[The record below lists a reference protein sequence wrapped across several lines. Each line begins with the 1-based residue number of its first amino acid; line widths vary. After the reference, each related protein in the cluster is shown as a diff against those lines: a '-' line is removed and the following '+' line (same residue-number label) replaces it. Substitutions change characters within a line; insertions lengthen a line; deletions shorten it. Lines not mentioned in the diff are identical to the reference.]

1 MKLKKITSVLGI
13 ILLSFLVWYFFLK
26 PYDYLVSFKA
36 KTFPGTINQSV
47 KTWNKTLK
55 GATMEKTSNI
65 LQFDQTIPYNDSTF
79 LYQWSIKPINDSTSM
94 VKVYVTDLDH
104 SFNNRLSYPF
114 SHTDF
119 EKRVKNSMLDFN
131 AKLKEH
137 ISNFSVKIEG
147 ESEIKEIFCAYV
159 SIESPQIEKAL
170 GMMKNYSFLS
180 DFLASTNAELNGRP
194 FVVINDWDKENDI
207 IKYDFCYP
215 VKNNDSLVE
224 HPIISYKLI
233 KRQKALKATFHGN
246 YIYSDRAWYALLDY
260 ANKFNIPVVSK
271 PMEVFQNNP
280 NIGGDELQWTAE
292 VFMPIVE

>member
-13 ILLSFLVWYFFLK
+13 VLLCFLIWYFFLK

-47 KTWNKTLK
+47 KAWTISLD

-79 LYQWSIKPINDSTSM
+79 LYQWSINPINDSTSM
-94 VKVYVTDLDH
+94 VKVYVSDLDH
-104 SFNNRLSYPF
+104 SFNNRLTYPF
-114 SHTDF
+114 YHTDF

-131 AKLKEH
+131 AKLKDH
-137 ISNFSVKIEG
+137 ISKFSVKIDG

-159 SIESPQIEKAL
+159 SIESSQIQKAF

-180 DFLASTNAELNGRP
+180 DFLTSSNAELDGRP
-194 FVVINDWDKENDI
+194 FVIINDWDKENDF
-207 IKYDFCYP
+207 IKYDFCFP
-215 VKNNDSLVE
+215 IKNNDSLVE
-224 HPIISYKLI
+224 HPVISYKLI
-233 KRQKALKATFHGN
+233 KRQKALKATYHGN

-260 ANKFNIPVVSK
+260 AKEFNIPVESK
-271 PMEVFQNNP
+271 PIEIFQNNP

>member
-1 MKLKKITSVLGI
+1 MGI
-13 ILLSFLVWYFFLK
+13 VLLSFLIWYFFLK

-47 KTWNKTLK
+47 KAWTLSLD
-55 GATMEKTSNI
+55 GARMEKTSNI

-79 LYQWSIKPINDSTSM
+79 LYQWSINPINDSTSM
-94 VKVYVTDLDH
+94 VKVYVSDLDH
-104 SFNNRLSYPF
+104 SFNNRLTYPF
-114 SHTDF
+114 YHTDF

-131 AKLKEH
+131 AKLKDH
-137 ISNFSVKIEG
+137 ISKFSVKIDG

-159 SIESPQIEKAL
+159 SIESSQIQKAF

-180 DFLASTNAELNGRP
+180 DFLTSTNAELDGRP
-194 FVVINDWDKENDI
+194 FVIINDWDKENDF
-207 IKYDFCYP
+207 IKYDFCFP
-215 VKNNDSLVE
+215 IKKNDSLVV
-224 HPIISYKLI
+224 HPVISYKLI
-233 KRQKALKATFHGN
+233 KRQKALKATYHGN

-260 ANKFNIPVVSK
+260 AKEFNIPVVSK
-271 PMEVFQNNP
+271 PIEIFQNNP